1 MTHSANHSSPTPL
14 ISQRL
19 KLMLGLALL
28 LGGSLSLCGALLYHN
43 IAARLLLVAGCLSL
57 DCPAQPQVAEAAQ
70 VLQQQI
76 VAASVG
82 IFLLSWLGV
91 YWLAGN
97 WIERLHRFTQA
108 VKRFE
113 VDQDNQALRP
123 FSQTPFPDEFT
134 QLSHHFQ
141 NTLGQLRQRERLM
154 ESSAAMYHLIF
165 ELASIGMA
173 VMDLDGRY
181 LRVNSALS
189 NTLGYST
196 SELLNLSQQ
205 EITYAGDQAVSSA
218 LVQKLLQE
226 GQPYAQVKKRYVS
239 KTGRTVHVLL
249 KIALM
254 YDSKHQPL
262 SFLVQV
268 VDLTRHKLTEQALQ
282 RAEER
287 YQTLFE
293 TANEG
298 IFQMTRQGYYI
309 SVNPALAT
317 MLGYESPENL
327 LTTLTDVSKQ
337 LFLSPEHWEDFLE
350 EMDERGELVDYKTQ
364 VYRRDQEPIW
374 VSFSVRPI
382 QDDVGNCVY
391 LEGTVKDITEHHQA
405 EEKLMYSALYDSLT
419 SLPNRTQFTTQ
430 LQYALGQAEEMG
442 RDFTLLL
449 LDLDRFKNINDSLG
463 PLVGDQLLVQFSER
477 LRTCLS
483 SSDTLARLGGDEFAV
498 LLDNTASSEEAL
510 EVAQRIHT
518 SLHQP
523 FRFNEQEFFVSASI
537 GLVPCRDD
545 DSQDLYTSIED
556 LLRDADIAMYQA
568 KRCRTLSEVFDRNS
582 QTNPLSQLQL
592 ETDLRRAIE
601 RGELQLMYQP
611 IVSAL
616 DGAIAS
622 FEALVR
628 WNHPKLG
635 MISPTQ
641 FIPAAEESGLIV
653 SLGAWVLKEACR
665 QLREWQI
672 EGVAKPDLKMAV
684 NVSGRQFTQVDIVDQ
699 ILAVLAETGLE
710 PRCLRVEITEGV
722 LIEDEKG
729 GVERRMGEIRALGI
743 DLCIDDFGTGYSSF
757 SRLHRFPVD
766 ALKIDRS
773 FVISSKAQEGNWD
786 IIKNIVNLTDDL
798 EMKAIAEG
806 VETAEQLLQ
815 VQKTGCEYIQGYF
828 FSGPLSSNDAVN
840 MLERGGYEMNLTS
853 TVTDPN
859 FSDITPGGHL
869 TLIAPSDETP
879 QDVSEEEPPSPELNQ
894 ELPSPELN
902 EEAPCQE
909 FDDDPSPGS
918 SEDAP
923 PKKLSEALP
932 AKFNGAPQES
942 VA

>member
-1 MTHSANHSSPTPL
+1 MTHPANPSSSNPL

-28 LGGSLSLCGALLYHN
+28 LGGSLSLFSMVLYHTMV
-43 IAARLLLVAGCLSL
+43 AHLLQMSDCASVY
-57 DCPAQPQVAEAAQ
+57 CPAQPD
-70 VLQQQI
+70 VLATARRLKQEL
-76 VAASVG
+76 VSGSVI
-82 IFLLSWLGV
+82 IFVLSWFGV

-113 VDQDNQALRP
+113 IDQDHQALRP

-134 QLSHHFQ
+134 QLSNHFQ
-141 NTLGQLRQRERLM
+141 NTLSQLHQRERLM
-154 ESSAAMYHLIF
+154 ESSEAMYHLIF
-165 ELASIGMA
+165 DLASIGMA
-173 VMDLDGRY
+173 VMDLEGHY
-181 LRVNSALS
+181 LRVNKALS
-189 NTLGYST
+189 KTLGYSN

-205 EITYAGDQAVSSA
+205 EITYQGDQAVSSA
-218 LVQKLLQE
+218 LVNKLLQE

-239 KTGRTVHVLL
+239 KQGRTVHVLL

-309 SVNPALAT
+309 SVNPALAM
-317 MLGYESPENL
+317 MLGYESSENL
-327 LTTLTDVSKQ
+327 ITTLTDVSKQ

-350 EMDERGELVDYKTQ
+350 EMDEAGELVEYKTQ
-364 VYRRDQEPIW
+364 VYRRDEEPIW

-382 QDDVGNCVY
+382 LDDVGNCVY
-391 LEGTVKDITEHHQA
+391 LEGTVKDITEHRQA
-405 EEKLMYSALYDSLT
+405 EEKLLYSALYDSLT

-430 LQYALGQAEEMG
+430 LQYALGQAEEAG

-483 SSDTLARLGGDEFAV
+483 PSDTLARLGGDEFAV
-498 LLDNTASSEEAL
+498 LLDNTASPEEAL
-510 EVAQRIHT
+510 EVAQRIHN

-523 FRFNEQEFFVSASI
+523 FRFNDQEFFVSASI

-545 DSQDLYTSIED
+545 ASQALYTSIED

-568 KRCRTLSEVFDRNS
+568 KRCRTHSEVFDRSS

-601 RGELQLMYQP
+601 RGELRLMYQP
-611 IVSAL
+611 IVSVP

-641 FIPAAEESGLIV
+641 FIPAAEESGLII

-665 QLREWQI
+665 QLREWQLS
-672 EGVAKPDLKMAV
+672 GVAKPDLKMAV
-684 NVSGRQFTQVDIVDQ
+684 NVSGRQFTQSGIVGEIQ
-699 ILAVLAETGLE
+699 AVLKETGLE
-710 PRCLRVEITEGV
+710 SKCLRVEITEGV

-729 GVERRMGEIRALGI
+729 AVERRLGEIRSLGI

-773 FVISSKAQEGNWD
+773 FVISSRAQEGNWE
-786 IIKNIVNLTDDL
+786 IINTIVNLTDDL
-798 EMKAIAEG
+798 DIKAIAEG
-806 VETAEQLLQ
+806 VETAEQLFQ

-828 FSGPLSSNDAVN
+828 FSGPLSASDAVN
-840 MLERGGYEMNLTS
+840 VLKKGGYQVNLAS
-853 TVTDPN
+853 TMTDPS
-859 FSDITPGGHL
+859 FI
-869 TLIAPSDETP
+869 ET
-879 QDVSEEEPPSPELNQ
+879 SGL
-894 ELPSPELN
+894 
-902 EEAPCQE
+902 
-909 FDDDPSPGS
+909 
-918 SEDAP
+918 
-923 PKKLSEALP
+923 
-932 AKFNGAPQES
+932 NGAVNLALTAAGNVANESPQES

>member
-1 MTHSANHSSPTPL
+1 MTHPANVPPSNPL

-19 KLMLGLALL
+19 KLMVGLAIL
-28 LGGSLSLCGALLYHN
+28 LGGSLSLLNLWLYN
-43 IAARLLLVAGCLSL
+43 ATMADLIQMGNCTGPSCVTQS
-57 DCPAQPQVAEAAQ
+57 DAQAAAQ
-70 VLQQQI
+70 TFKMRLISGSVI
-76 VAASVG
+76 VFA
-82 IFLLSWLGV
+82 LSWLGV

-113 VDQDNQALRP
+113 MDQDYDALQS
-123 FSQTPFPDEFT
+123 FSQTPFPDEFA

-141 NTLGQLRQRERLM
+141 RTLGQLHQRERLM
-154 ESSAAMYHLIF
+154 ESSEAMYHLIF
-165 ELASIGMA
+165 DLASIGMA
-173 VMDLDGRY
+173 VMDLEGNY
-181 LRVNSALS
+181 LRVNTALS
-189 NTLGYST
+189 NTLGYSK
-196 SELLNLSQQ
+196 SELLQLSQQ
-205 EITYAGDQAVSSA
+205 QITYRGDQAVSSA
-218 LVQKLLQE
+218 LVSKLLKE
-226 GQPYAQVKKRYVS
+226 GQPYAQVKKRYAS
-239 KTGRTVHVLL
+239 KQGRTVHVLL

-254 YDSKHQPL
+254 YDSKRQPL

-317 MLGYESPENL
+317 MLGYESPESL
-327 LTTLTDVSKQ
+327 ITTLTDVSKQ
-337 LFLSPEHWEDFLE
+337 LFLSPEQWQDFLE
-350 EMDERGELVDYKTQ
+350 EMDQLGELVEYKTQ
-364 VYRRDQEPIW
+364 IYRRDREPIW
-374 VSFSVRPI
+374 VAFSVRPI

-391 LEGTVKDITEHHQA
+391 LEGTVKDITEHRQA
-405 EEKLMYSALYDSLT
+405 EEKLLYSALYDSLT

-430 LQYALGQAEEMG
+430 LQYALGQAEEAG
-442 RDFTLLL
+442 QEFTLLL

-483 SSDTLARLGGDEFAV
+483 ANDTLARLGGDEFAV
-498 LLDNTASSEEAL
+498 LLDGTASPEAAL
-510 EVAQRIHT
+510 EVAQRIHN

-523 FRFNEQEFFVSASI
+523 FRCNDQEFFISASI

-545 DSQDLYTSIED
+545 QSRDLYTSIED

-568 KRCRTLSEVFDRNS
+568 KRNRTLSEVFSRGS

-601 RGELQLMYQP
+601 RGELRLMYQP
-611 IVSAL
+611 IVSVP

-653 SLGAWVLKEACR
+653 SLGAWVLREACR
-665 QLREWQI
+665 QLREWQLS
-672 EGVAKPDLKMAV
+672 GVAQPNLKMAV
-684 NVSGRQFTQVDIVDQ
+684 NVSGHQFTQPGIVNQ
-699 ILAVLAETGLE
+699 IRTVLKETGLE
-710 PRCLRVEITEGV
+710 PQCLRVEITEGV
-722 LIEDEKG
+722 LIEDEKKA
-729 GVERRMGEIRALGI
+729 VERRLGEIRALGI

-773 FVISSKAQEGNWD
+773 FVISSRAQQGNWE
-786 IIKNIVNLTDDL
+786 IINAIVNLTDDL
-798 EMKAIAEG
+798 GIKAIAEG
-806 VETAEQLLQ
+806 VETAEQLFQ
-815 VQKTGCEYIQGYF
+815 IQKSGCEYIQGYF
-828 FSGPLSSNDAVN
+828 FSSPLSAADAINV
-840 MLERGGYEMNLTS
+840 LERGGYEMNLAS
-853 TVTDPN
+853 TMVDASFVET
-859 FSDITPGGHL
+859 
-869 TLIAPSDETP
+869 IA
-879 QDVSEEEPPSPELNQ
+879 
-894 ELPSPELN
+894 
-902 EEAPCQE
+902 
-909 FDDDPSPGS
+909 
-918 SEDAP
+918 
-923 PKKLSEALP
+923 
-932 AKFNGAPQES
+932 
-942 VA
+942 